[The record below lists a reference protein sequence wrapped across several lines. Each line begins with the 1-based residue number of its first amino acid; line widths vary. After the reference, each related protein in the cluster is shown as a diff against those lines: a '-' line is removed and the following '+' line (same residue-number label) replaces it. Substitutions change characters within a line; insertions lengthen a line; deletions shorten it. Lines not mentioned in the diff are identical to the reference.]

1 MEVKMVVFLVIR
13 YIFIFVKVVRIY
25 GGKEERMLF
34 KNMIEIFKVCKDFYG
49 YYCQGKVGRFFEV
62 GEIQ

>member
-13 YIFIFVKVVRIY
+13 YIFIFVKVVRVY

-49 YYCQGKVGRFFEV
+49 YYC
-62 GEIQ
+62 